1 MPKEELIK
9 EIYKT
14 HLDKISELS
23 PLEYLLLYRLQETSK
38 ELIKPKPISWPAVYI
53 IGSIFYL
60 SKKETKRI
68 LKSLALKGFIRIKRS
83 GIVVIQKP
91 PMSPRRG
98 GLNLRGENNGKKEN

>member
-1 MPKEELIK
+1 MDKKELVRNVFKTRWKEFSQLSTLEYLLFYKLKEASEELIK
-9 EIYKT
+9 PT
-14 HLDKISELS
+14 
-23 PLEYLLLYRLQETSK
+23 
-38 ELIKPKPISWPAVYI
+38 PISWSAVYI
-53 IGSIFYL
+53 IGSTFYL
-60 SKKETKRI
+60 SRKDTKRI